1 MNPELKKGILYRD
14 VMKNRRK
21 FLIILI
27 VLIALFVRYTVAIM
41 PLLQKLATGP
51 SEFSAENF
59 AAETG
64 FAERIPE
71 SDDDDELFA
80 IQNEKIY
87 GYAVSELTYRQG
99 TKYYFRVPISGVEPS
114 GLEFTMSGEIVG
126 EYTDTDS
133 DPVAVRVWYIDIGG
147 KKTAVLAADRTEL
160 ENGKAVSGIFVKM
173 PTVISDALFD
183 AGLPEGAICDYM
195 LDVRG
200 IRMDSEFS
208 DSLIW
213 VLFLLAL
220 IYLVFRLGL
229 YYVNPLHHP
238 TYRQLGKYGDVAEI
252 AADVEYQLANG
263 ITEREKGRVYTH
275 DWIVADAQFRKIIEK
290 NFIAGGSFKYTPGKN

>member
-14 VMKNRRK
+14 VVKNRRK

-27 VLIALFVRYTVAIM
+27 VLIALFARYTVAIM
-41 PLLQKLATGP
+41 PLLQKLAAGP
-51 SEFSAENF
+51 SELSAESF

-64 FAERIPE
+64 FAERAKE
-71 SDDDDELFA
+71 SDDDDGLFA

-99 TKYYFRVPISGVEPS
+99 TKYYFRVPTNGVEMS
-114 GLEFTMSGEIVG
+114 GLAFTMKGNVVTED
-126 EYTDTDS
+126 TDTES

-147 KKTAVLAADRTEL
+147 KKTAVLAPDRQI
-160 ENGKAVSGIFVKM
+160 ENGKAVTGIFVKM

-183 AGLPEGAICDYM
+183 AGLPEGTICDYM

-213 VLFLLAL
+213 VIFIFAL
-220 IYLVFRLGL
+220 IYLILRLGS
-229 YYVNPLHHP
+229 YYVNPLRHP